1 VTIWNMPSPEAM
13 ANIRQATTI
22 EKLVVQRSSAKKLF
36 FIVTP
41 IIASVI
47 SNETARGPKTGGQF
61 ASGTA
66 EP

>member
-1 VTIWNMPSPEAM
+1 M

-22 EKLVVQRSSAKKLF
+22 EKPVVRRSSAKKVF
-36 FIVTP
+36 FIVAP
-41 IIASVI
+41 IFVSVI
-47 SNETARGPKTGGQF
+47 SNETARGPKTCGQL

>member
-1 VTIWNMPSPEAM
+1 MPSPEAM

-22 EKLVVQRSSAKKLF
+22 EKPVVRRSSAKKVF
-36 FIVTP
+36 FILAP
-41 IIASVI
+41 IFASVI
-47 SNETARGPKTGGQF
+47 SNETARGPKTCGQF